1 MRIVSRITRGQH
13 QDYLPGVAQC
23 DIETKEKGGNY
34 SINEEAML
42 FPLFLHAEE
51 KYDC

>member
-13 QDYLPGVAQC
+13 QVYLPAIAQC
-23 DIETKEKGGNY
+23 EVETKAKGGNCNV
-34 SINEEAML
+34 NEEAML
-42 FPLFLHAEE
+42 FPLFLHAEK